1 MGAGRVALQAL
12 VVAFSFAVLS
22 ACAAA
27 PVAPAASRSTPASSH
42 TGAPRGPVL
51 DGTVQTSED
60 VTLDT
65 SFRAGVDTAVSGA
78 LLASPPASTCSAYA
92 ASPGG
97 VFFPPEFD
105 VVAADHSFYFSA
117 TAAAYAGPGEYRSAG
132 NGSLTG
138 TISLGVGVG
147 GAQQTT
153 YTIFRS
159 AIGGSSSMTVRPDGS
174 GTFMFTD
181 WGSDE
186 VRGNTGSA
194 ASISGTIAWT
204 CGMSTR

>member
-1 MGAGRVALQAL
+1 MGAGRVALHAL
-12 VVAFSFAVLS
+12 LFVVSSAGLA

-27 PVAPAASRSTPASSH
+27 PSSPASTRPQAAASHAAA
-42 TGAPRGPVL
+42 APGPVL
-51 DGTVQTSED
+51 TGTVRTSED

-65 SFRAGVDTAVSGA
+65 SFHAEVDAAVSGA
-78 LLASPPASTCSAYA
+78 VLTSPPAPSCAAYT
-92 ASPGG
+92 ASSG

-105 VVAADHSFYFSA
+105 VVSADHSLYFSA
-117 TAAAYAGPGEYRSAG
+117 AAASYHGPGTYESAG
-132 NGSLTG
+132 DGTLTG
-138 TISLGVGVG
+138 TISLGVGIG

-159 AIGGSSSMTVRPDGS
+159 AIGGSSSLTTRADGS
-174 GTFMFTD
+174 GTFTFSE

-194 ASISGTIAWT
+194 ASISGTVTWT
-204 CGMSTR
+204 CG